1 MINELWESNFIALGI
16 YFLSGTKF
24 SWKEETDACFNF
36 ECVLLGRNFN
46 FLGGYLV
53 VTAHYIMVTT
63 SYGPLPSSYCSLLVV
78 TTRYRSLLLTFSMN
92 LYIGM

>member
-1 MINELWESNFIALGI
+1 M
-16 YFLSGTKF
+16 
-24 SWKEETDACFNF
+24 
-36 ECVLLGRNFN
+36 LLGRNFN